1 MGHKG
6 EDRVRCGM
14 SSAGNI
20 VYCIWKPVGRT
31 AAEPSGKGGEPAA
44 RSASGRGSGRFPRG
58 AIMQRVQEPGN
69 GRCVM
74 LKKRSL
80 SLAKTEPSS
89 ALSPFEEFERRFED
103 FFRRPFSL
111 MEAPWWTRWPA
122 LAGEVS
128 PTADI
133 YEEGGDIVV
142 KAEVPE
148 KKKEEKVEKKDYVR
162 HERVYGS
169 FVRTFGLPAEVQTDK
184 AQATFKDGVLEVRVP
199 KTAEAASR
207 TRKVTVEGWRF
218 AMKKRLSCRAMGI

>member
-1 MGHKG
+1 
-6 EDRVRCGM
+6 
-14 SSAGNI
+14 
-20 VYCIWKPVGRT
+20 
-31 AAEPSGKGGEPAA
+31 
-44 RSASGRGSGRFPRG
+44 
-58 AIMQRVQEPGN
+58 
-69 GRCVM
+69 M

-142 KAEVPE
+142 KAEVPGMKKEEIHVDINEKTITISGE

-207 TRKVTVEGWRF
+207 TRKVTVE
-218 AMKKRLSCRAMGI
+218 